1 MAGSNKRRYHS
12 RIQRGEAAP
21 AIIAAATRLFAERGY
36 PGTSIDDIARAAAV
50 ARPTVFTAVGAKPV
64 IFRAVLEAA
73 VAGPD
78 PVIPVLDQEWTREM
92 LEEPDPRQML
102 ALLAHRVRVI
112 GERISDLYWAA
123 EVAAQHDPA
132 VREVWESVESGRLGM
147 GDLLGEA
154 LEGQGSLRPEYDAR
168 EAASVITTIA
178 SPAVWRALVRDRGWT
193 PDRFESWTTES
204 LCLLLLPDDR
214 GAGRA

>member
-1 MAGSNKRRYHS
+1 MTGSNKRRYRS
-12 RIQRGEAAP
+12 QIQRGEAAP

-36 PGTSIDDIARAAAV
+36 PGTSIEDIARAAAV

-92 LEEPDPRQML
+92 GEEPDPRRML

-112 GERISDLYWAA
+112 GERISELYWAA
-123 EVAAQHDPA
+123 EVAAQYDPA
-132 VREVWESVESGRLGM
+132 VRDVWDSIESGRLGI
-147 GDLLGEA
+147 GDLLGAA
-154 LEGQGSLRPEYDAR
+154 LAGRGSLRPEYDAR
-168 EAASVITTIA
+168 EAAAVITTIA
-178 SPAVWRALVRDRGWT
+178 SPASWRALVRDRGWT
-193 PDRFESWTTES
+193 PDRFESWARES
-204 LCLLLLPDDR
+204 LCLLLLPEQLSA
-214 GAGRA
+214 AG